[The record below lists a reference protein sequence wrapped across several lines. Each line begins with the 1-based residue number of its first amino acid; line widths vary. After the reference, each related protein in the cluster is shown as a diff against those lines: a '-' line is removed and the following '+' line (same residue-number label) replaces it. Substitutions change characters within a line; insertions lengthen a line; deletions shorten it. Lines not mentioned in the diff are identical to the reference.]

1 MPLQSRNTPSKD
13 ALPLATADGP
23 PRTPREWLTPPFKA
37 EFLASNTKPLLKKED
52 AATTSMLINREALP
66 ESSSFCR
73 ASSPGVVSRPLVASS
88 SSRTN
93 TSPSTFPKA
102 FPAGAQQ
109 TSVVVAAVARNES
122 EIPRQKSAIPATRS
136 RKARTPP
143 TPTLSSPRSLGEIG
157 GSRSHHWLARPY
169 RVPVFL
175 RAGFRASTL
184 CLVYLRPP

>member
-13 ALPLATADGP
+13 APPRPAADDP
-23 PRTPREWLTPPFKA
+23 PRTPRRWLIPPFKE
-37 EFLASNTKPLLKKED
+37 EFFASNTKPLLKKED
-52 AATTSMLINREALP
+52 AATTSMLINREALT
-66 ESSSFCR
+66 ESSSPSSASR
-73 ASSPGVVSRPLVASS
+73 ASAAGVSGPLVASLS
-88 SSRTN
+88 TRTN
-93 TSPSTFPKA
+93 ASPSTSETA
-102 FPAGAQQ
+102 FTAGAEK
-109 TSVVVAAVARNES
+109 TSVVVAALVRKES
-122 EIPRQKSAIPATRS
+122 KIPRQKSAIPATRS

-184 CLVYLRPP
+184 YPV